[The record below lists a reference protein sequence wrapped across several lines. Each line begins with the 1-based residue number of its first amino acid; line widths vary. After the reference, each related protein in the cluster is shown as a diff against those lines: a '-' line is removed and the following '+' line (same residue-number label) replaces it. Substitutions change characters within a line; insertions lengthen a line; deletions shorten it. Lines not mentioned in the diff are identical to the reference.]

1 MLACALR
8 LGPLWVFVAL
18 SFPSPLRA
26 QDVLTYH
33 NDNARTGQALNE
45 TILTPSNV
53 NSTQFG
59 KLFQIT
65 VDGKVDAQPLYAS
78 QVTIPSQGTQNV
90 LYVATENDSVYAFDA
105 DNGSQLWQVSVL
117 PAGETPSDDRGC
129 SQVSPEIGITATPV
143 IDRSSGPNGT
153 IYAVAMSKD
162 SSSAY
167 HQRLHAL
174 DMTSGAE
181 EFGGPQEVQATFPG
195 TGDNSNGTN
204 VIFDP
209 AQYKERPG
217 LLLLNNVIYT
227 SWSSHCDHAP
237 YTAWIIAYNETTLN
251 QVNVLDLTPNGHEG
265 ALWMSGAGL
274 AADSAGN
281 IYPLMANGTFDTALN
296 NNGFPSLG
304 DYGNAIVKL
313 STANEGLAVADYFT
327 MTNTVAESDVDEDLG
342 SGGLLVL
349 PDMTDANGVTRHLA
363 VGAGKD
369 QTLYLADRDNMGK
382 FNPNA
387 DNIYQEIPSA
397 LPGGIYSMPAYFN
410 GRLYYGPV
418 SFNLL
423 AFQFSNAKLQ
433 TTPVSS
439 TSTTFAYP
447 GATPGVSANGTS
459 NAIVWATENTNPA
472 RLHAYDAVNLSN
484 ELYNSNQAGTRDQFG
499 AGNKFITPTIA
510 NGKVYV
516 GTTNGVGAFGLLSG
530 AGPSVSLSTS
540 TVSFDNQPVGTT
552 SAPNPVTVTN
562 NGTASLS
569 FTSIVATG
577 DFSVAASGTTCTISA
592 PVATSSNCVI
602 DLAFTP
608 TAAGARSGSLTL
620 TDNASG
626 SPQVVSLI
634 GTGTAPAVSLSA
646 SPVFPS
652 EPVGTTSPSQTVT
665 LTNTGSA
672 SLTIS
677 TVTISGTN
685 ASDFAKSADTCTVS
699 VTFTPSVTGS
709 LSASLNFTDNASGSL
724 QTASLSG
731 TGTGPVVSLSAPP
744 TFPSEPVGT
753 TSPSQTVTLTNTG
766 SASLT
771 FTAISVVGPF
781 ATVASGTTCSTSSS
795 VSASGSCTVAVTFT
809 PTAAGTAS
817 GSLSFKDNAPGIP
830 QTIALSGTGQD
841 FTLAAGSGSP
851 TSATVAPGSTASY
864 TLSVGGEGGFNQS
877 VSFTCTGAPSEAAC
891 TVSPSPV
898 TPASSATNITV
909 SVTTTAPA
917 VGAPRSRPL
926 PPVPPLLPGMR
937 GLLILAL
944 VLVAMTWA
952 IRRRNMP
959 LRSRWRTTVV
969 SLASGLLLALA
980 LALAGCGGG
989 GSSVTH
995 NSGTPAGTYTL
1006 TVTGSAGSGSSSLSH
1021 TMTLMLVVS

>member
-672 SLTIS
+672 SLT
-677 TVTISGTN
+677 
-685 ASDFAKSADTCTVS
+685 
-699 VTFTPSVTGS
+699 
-709 LSASLNFTDNASGSL
+709 
-724 QTASLSG
+724 
-731 TGTGPVVSLSAPP
+731 
-744 TFPSEPVGT
+744 
-753 TSPSQTVTLTNTG
+753 
-766 SASLT
+766 